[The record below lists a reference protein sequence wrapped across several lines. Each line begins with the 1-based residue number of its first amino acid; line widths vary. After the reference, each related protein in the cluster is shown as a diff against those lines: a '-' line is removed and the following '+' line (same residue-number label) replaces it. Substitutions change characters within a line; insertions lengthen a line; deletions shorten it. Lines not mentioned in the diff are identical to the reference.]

1 MHLKAFQVHFFV
13 EYRLP
18 NSPQRDFLHKI
29 RGKRNK
35 KALRLI
41 FEESPLMILSFLLYS
56 MLYLPLFPLNLVV
69 FPFEKVNL
77 HIFEPRYRQLIEECL
92 QEQSTF
98 GLPPFIGKEMK
109 NRGTQM
115 RVLALRQRY
124 EDGRMDI
131 TVEGLKAF
139 ELLDFQNPSPN
150 KLYAGGH
157 VQTLPIDEGLADFLL
172 LEQVK
177 VHIEDLY
184 QVLKMPVP
192 VDFGVKTF
200 FSFEA
205 GHKVGLSP
213 EQEYELLCLPTEQ
226 ERLQLILAHLEQ
238 AIPILTEIERT
249 KERIQMN
256 GHFKNFDPLNF

>member
-1 MHLKAFQVHFFV
+1 
-13 EYRLP
+13 
-18 NSPQRDFLHKI
+18 
-29 RGKRNK
+29 
-35 KALRLI
+35 
-41 FEESPLMILSFLLYS
+41 

-77 HIFEPRYRQLIEECL
+77 HIFEPRYRQLVEECL

-98 GLPPFIGKEMK
+98 GMPPFIGKEMK
-109 NRGTQM
+109 KIGTQI
-115 RVLALRQRY
+115 RLLALQERY

-131 TVEGLKAF
+131 TVEGMTTF
-139 ELLDFQNPSPN
+139 ELLDFQNPAPN
-150 KLYAGGH
+150 KLYAGGN
-157 VQTLPIDEGLADFLL
+157 VQNLPIDDGLADFLL

-184 QVLKMPVP
+184 QLLKMPVP
-192 VDFGVKTF
+192 IDFETKSF

-213 EQEYELLCLPTEQ
+213 EQEYQLLCLPTEK
-226 ERLQLILAHLEQ
+226 ERLQLILAHLEN
-238 AIPILTEIERT
+238 AIPILGEIERT

-256 GHFKNFDPLNF
+256 GHFKNFDPLTF